1 MTDRAD
7 AQTSLSFFD
16 ETTYLEQAENPK
28 DASQLVQEISGEI
41 IESILASLNGSILT
55 KYIAKGVYGKLASRF
70 DREGFDKE
78 GAETGI
84 VLQEIAL
91 NIYAIINKGSFARHG
106 DQFNHLANPTRTN
119 VEQLVEH
126 CVTKLRSVV
135 FGFVMGDRLKNSV
148 DHFADRF
155 YREHMQLTDP
165 LVANVLQEV
174 WFKLAPHMQR

>member
-155 YREHMQLTDP
+155 YREYVQLTDP
-165 LVANVLQEV
+165 LVANILQEV
-174 WFKLAPHMQR
+174 